1 MKILCIGRSGQVA
14 RSLIERSEMAGIDL
28 IALGRPDLDLTK
40 PVSVASAIS
49 EHSPTII
56 VNAAA
61 YTAVDQAESDREAA
75 FAINAHGVG
84 MLAQQAHAH
93 DIPLIHL
100 STDYVFDGISPDA
113 YVESDHESPL
123 GVYGASKFAGE
134 ELVRNN
140 ATRHVILRT
149 AWVYSPFG
157 KNFIKTMFRLAN
169 DRDSVSVVSDQT
181 GNPTSAIDI
190 ANGIIE
196 VCRRISLEDDVALYG
211 TFHMTGGGS
220 ATWADLAELVFEI
233 REQAGLGRIEV
244 ARIPSSAYPTPV
256 KRPENSVLDC
266 SKLET
271 MYGILLPDWKSS
283 ARAVVER
290 LLNEGD
296 SSQ

>member
-14 RSLIERSEMAGIDL
+14 HALIERSEMAGIDL

-49 EHSPTII
+49 EHNPTII

-75 FAINAHGVG
+75 FALNAHGVK
-84 MLAQQAHAH
+84 MLAKQADAH

-100 STDYVFDGISPDA
+100 STDYVFDGNSPDA
-113 YVESDHESPL
+113 YVESDPESPL

-134 ELVRNN
+134 EAVRNN

-157 KNFIKTMFRLAN
+157 KNFVKTMLRLAN
-169 DRDSVSVVSDQT
+169 VRDSVSVVSDQT

-196 VCRRISLEDDVALYG
+196 VCRRISLADDVALYG
-211 TFHMTGGGS
+211 TFHMAGGDS
-220 ATWADLAELVFEI
+220 ATWADLAELVFEV

-266 SKLET
+266 SQLST
-271 MYGILLPDWKSS
+271 IYGVRLPDWKSS
-283 ARAVVER
+283 ARTVVER
-290 LLNEGD
+290 LLKEGI
-296 SSQ
+296 SRQ